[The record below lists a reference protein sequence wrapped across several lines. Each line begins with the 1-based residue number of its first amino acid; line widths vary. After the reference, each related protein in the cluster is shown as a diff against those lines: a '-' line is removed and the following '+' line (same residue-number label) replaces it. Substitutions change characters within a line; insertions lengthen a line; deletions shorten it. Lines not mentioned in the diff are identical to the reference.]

1 MSKLKNYTTK
11 VPAKQSID
19 EIQVALVTHGAAGIL
34 FEFEKSTGL
43 ISALKFRMVV
53 KGQDVMFKMPVDWR
67 EFQAV
72 LQNQKVARANDDA
85 YVYRVAWRILRD
97 WVIAQMAIF
106 EAKNVSIPQLLLGF
120 GMYDENLTIYQ
131 ALQEKK
137 LFLGSGE
144 K

>member
-1 MSKLKNYTTK
+1 MTKKLKNYTTK
-11 VPAKQSID
+11 VSAIQSIN

-34 FEFEKSTGL
+34 FEYEKETGK
-43 ISALKFRMVV
+43 IAALKFRMVI
-53 KGQDVMFKMPVDWR
+53 KGQDMMFKMPVEWR

-72 LQNQKVARANDDA
+72 LQQQEVKRADDDE

-97 WVIAQMAIF
+97 WIMAQMAIY

-120 GMYDENLTIYQ
+120 GMYNESLTVYQ
-131 ALQEKK
+131 AIQEKG
-137 LFLGSGE
+137 LFLGSG